1 MLDVMKKQSCVH
13 STYYVKPRN
22 IDKKSKRSLKDWR
35 KKLAKIEEWQ
45 GRVNIVGYFVQDGF
59 CVLLGVRQNDG
70 NYCSFAN
77 EGLKSDMVKMAFW
90 LET

>member
-1 MLDVMKKQSCVH
+1 MSNHEMLIKNRREVWK
-13 STYYVKPRN
+13 
-22 IDKKSKRSLKDWR
+22 IGE

-70 NYCSFAN
+70 NYCSFTN
-77 EGLKSDMVKMAFW
+77 EGLKSDAVKMAFW